1 MKILYAG
8 AIGQK
13 DTATAVHVLRNA
25 RLLEKWEMSFHFA
38 VNIRF
43 REKYFRTKA
52 SKWTIPKRIEEV
64 KREEVPNGWWNKFSD
79 FECGR
84 E

>member
-25 RLLEKWEMSFHFA
+25 RSVRENWGMSFHFA
-38 VNIRF
+38 VNI
-43 REKYFRTKA
+43 
-52 SKWTIPKRIEEV
+52 S
-64 KREEVPNGWWNKFSD
+64 S
-79 FECGR
+79 GR
-84 E
+84 NTSGQ